1 LFNALLQSDYC
12 KVQAVDLIQRATIS
26 PWPGTTLN
34 LLKFPILNPVKW
46 RLYERVMRLKEE
58 QASKIAENQFK
69 TTQFLETGQLRY
81 ATLQGK
87 YQLIFIHIIEIFSQ
101 TIFTLII
108 KQKYCFNN
116 TKINIFQI
124 QIALVE
130 RSI

>member
-1 LFNALLQSDYC
+1 
-12 KVQAVDLIQRATIS
+12 VQAVDLIQRATIS

-46 RLYERVMRLKEE
+46 RLYERVMRLKQE

-116 TKINIFQI
+116 TKINIFQT